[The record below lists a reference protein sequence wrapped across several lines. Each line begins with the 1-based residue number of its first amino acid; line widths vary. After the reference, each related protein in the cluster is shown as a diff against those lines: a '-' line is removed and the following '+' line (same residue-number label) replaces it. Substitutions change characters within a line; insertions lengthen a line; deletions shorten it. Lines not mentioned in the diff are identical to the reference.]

1 MFVREKRIGAYS
13 YLYLVETVRENG
25 KTKQR
30 IVRNLGR
37 KEAVEARGDLDRLA
51 RSAARLSRRSM
62 ILSLIEGG
70 DVPDVRCRRI
80 GAPLL
85 FERLWRDSGCG
96 AVVEELLAGRRFEF
110 AVERAVFLTVLHRLM
125 VSGSDRACEY
135 WRNDYRIDGVDDL
148 ELHHLYRAMIWLGEE
163 LSASEQAGQT
173 LVPRCVKDLI
183 EERLFAR
190 RRDLFSDMS
199 VAFMDTTSL
208 YFEGRGGETLGQ
220 NGHSKDY
227 RPHLKQMIVGI
238 IMDQDGRPVCS
249 EMWPGNTT
257 DVTTLIPV
265 IDRLRQRFAIGRVC
279 VVADRGMISAET
291 IAGLE
296 ERGLEYILG
305 VRERSSKEVY
315 DVVLKDPKPSIPLVI
330 PRPRRPD
337 TELEAKEVWVGERR
351 YVVCRNL
358 TEARRDAEVRQA
370 VLRSLRVSL
379 RGGDKAL
386 VGNSAYRRYISQDSG
401 RKALRDR

>member
-37 KEAVEARGDLDRLA
+37 KEMVEARGDLDRLA
-51 RSAARLSRRSM
+51 RSAARLSQRSM
-62 ILSLIEGG
+62 ILSLIEDGSA
-70 DVPDVRCRRI
+70 PDVRCRRV

-85 FERLWRDSGCG
+85 FERLWRDSGCR

-125 VSGSDRACEY
+125 VSGSDRACEN
-135 WRNDYRIDGVDDL
+135 WRDDYRIDCIDEL

-163 LSASEQAGQT
+163 LAASEQAGRT

-183 EERLFAR
+183 EERLFTR
-190 RRDLFSDMS
+190 RRDLFSDLS
-199 VAFMDTTSL
+199 VVFMDTTSL

-249 EMWPGNTT
+249 EMWPGNTA

-265 IDRLRQRFAIGRVC
+265 IDRLLQRFAIGRVC
-279 VVADRGMISAET
+279 VVADRGMISAQT
-291 IAGLE
+291 IASLE

-305 VRERSSKEVY
+305 VRERSSKEVQE
-315 DVVLKDPKPSIPLVI
+315 VVLNDPAPSVSLVI
-330 PRPRRPD
+330 PRRGRRD
-337 TELEAKEVWVGERR
+337 TELEAKEVRVGGRR
-351 YVVCRNL
+351 YIVCRNL
-358 TEARRDAEVRQA
+358 AEAKRDAEVREA
-370 VLRSLRVSL
+370 VLRHLRLSLIH
-379 RGGDKAL
+379 
-386 VGNSAYRRYISQDSG
+386 ISEPTRLGMISYAVFCL
-401 RKALRDR
+401 KK